1 MTTYDKIIQLADT
14 CIQRDGF
21 HGFSFSD
28 LAEGVGIR
36 KASIHHHFP
45 TKTVLGLAYCE
56 YKNAL
61 FKQLDEHLQTIQSG
75 TQRLKGYL
83 DAFSNCAAQGE
94 MCGIYAMLS
103 DSHTFPAELQEAV
116 NRLVETELD
125 IIESLLISG
134 TDCGE
139 LTLNR
144 LSARDQAVIVS
155 TSLKGAL
162 MLNRLPPHD
171 AYRNTSL
178 ALLKTLSIH
187 SK

>member
-1 MTTYDKIIQLADT
+1 MTTYDKLIQLADT

-45 TKTVLGLAYCE
+45 TKIDLGIAYCE

-61 FKQLDEHLQTIQSG
+61 FMQLNEHLQTIPAG
-75 TQRLKGYL
+75 KQRLTGYL
-83 DAFSNCAAQGE
+83 EAFSNCAKQGE

-103 DSHTFPAELQEAV
+103 DSHTFPPELQQAV
-116 NRLVETELD
+116 GRLVQTELD
-125 IIESLLISG
+125 ILEALLLSG
-134 TDCGE
+134 VKCGD

-144 LSARDQAVIVS
+144 LSAQEQAIIVS
-155 TSLKGAL
+155 TTLKGAL

-171 AYRNTSL
+171 AYRKTSA
-178 ALLKTLSIH
+178 ALLKTLSAG
-187 SK
+187 SE

>member
-45 TKTVLGLAYCE
+45 TKTDLGLAYCE

-61 FKQLDEHLQTIQSG
+61 FKQLDEHLQTLPPG

-83 DAFSNCAAQGE
+83 DAFSNCAKRGE
-94 MCGIYAMLS
+94 MCGVYAMLS
-103 DSHTFPAELQEAV
+103 DSHTFPPELQEAV
-116 NRLVETELD
+116 NRLANVELD
-125 IIESLLISG
+125 LIEALLISG
-134 TDCGE
+134 TNCGE

-144 LSARDQAVIVS
+144 LSAREQAVIVS
-155 TSLKGAL
+155 ASLKGAL

-171 AYRNTSL
+171 AYRNTFA
-178 ALLKTLSIH
+178 ALLKTLSTG
-187 SK
+187 SE